1 MHEKHPQAQQPPIP
15 PGAPAARGQDDH
27 ARFVWS
33 VAGQLAAGLLA
44 NPGKQH
50 YSVKDSISLFD
61 EVLHELHSY
70 ARIRGDFVE
79 SAHIQVATGEQ
90 GHEAQPGAT
99 LEVAPTLEPTAPV
112 ALPEPAI
119 AIRQPAPAQIQ
130 PQYLGG
136 AGAAVAFTPSPVQGL
151 GMPFQSQPGA
161 PGHNVL
167 SAGPTLGTDRQ
178 DVSMEL
184 PDLPLPPADS
194 SVG

>member
-1 MHEKHPQAQQPPIP
+1 MANISTALAADRGLICALVAALAGLRIMRRRIPGLPGINLVHAQVLQLCGEFAEGGYMHEKHPQAQQPPIP

-99 LEVAPTLEPTAPV
+99 
-112 ALPEPAI
+112 
-119 AIRQPAPAQIQ
+119 RS
-130 PQYLGG
+130 G
-136 AGAAVAFTPSPVQGL
+136 PSGCAW
-151 GMPFQSQPGA
+151 S
-161 PGHNVL
+161 
-167 SAGPTLGTDRQ
+167 
-178 DVSMEL
+178 
-184 PDLPLPPADS
+184 
-194 SVG
+194 